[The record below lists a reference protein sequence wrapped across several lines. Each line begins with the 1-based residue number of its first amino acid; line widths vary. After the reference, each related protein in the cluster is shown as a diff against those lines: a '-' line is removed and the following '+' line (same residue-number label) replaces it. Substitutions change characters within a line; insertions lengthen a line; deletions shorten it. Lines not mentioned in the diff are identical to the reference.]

1 MTKQTRKKYT
11 PEYKLEAVA
20 LVRDQGFSIGEA
32 AAHLDINHNMLR
44 RWLKEHDFQPFS
56 DCQGKAGMT
65 PEQKR
70 IRELEKQVRELQLD
84 NDILKKASS
93 YFAKH
98 MR

>member
-1 MTKQTRKKYT
+1 
-11 PEYKLEAVA
+11 
-20 LVRDQGFSIGEA
+20 
-32 AAHLDINHNMLR
+32 MLR
-44 RWLKEHDFQPFS
+44 RWLKEHDAQPFN
-56 DCQGKAGMT
+56 DYQGKAGMT

>member
-1 MTKQTRKKYT
+1 
-11 PEYKLEAVA
+11 
-20 LVRDQGFSIGEA
+20 
-32 AAHLDINHNMLR
+32 
-44 RWLKEHDFQPFS
+44 
-56 DCQGKAGMT
+56 MT

-84 NDILKKASS
+84 NDILKKTSS